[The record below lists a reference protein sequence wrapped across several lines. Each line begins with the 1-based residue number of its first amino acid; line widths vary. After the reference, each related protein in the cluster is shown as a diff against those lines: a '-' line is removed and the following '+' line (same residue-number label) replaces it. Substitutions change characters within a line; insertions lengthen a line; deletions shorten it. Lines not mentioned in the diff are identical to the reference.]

1 MKKPIIIS
9 TPNAYGFGHDWTLVA
24 EGKSFY
30 LGQDV
35 KFVRRAM
42 CCEPQH
48 VTNAIGTNDLSK
60 PTARRKLAQFIL
72 DYFSLTPAKLREL
85 QPWELCCQ

>member
-1 MKKPIIIS
+1 
-9 TPNAYGFGHDWTLVA
+9 
-24 EGKSFY
+24 
-30 LGQDV
+30 
-35 KFVRRAM
+35 M